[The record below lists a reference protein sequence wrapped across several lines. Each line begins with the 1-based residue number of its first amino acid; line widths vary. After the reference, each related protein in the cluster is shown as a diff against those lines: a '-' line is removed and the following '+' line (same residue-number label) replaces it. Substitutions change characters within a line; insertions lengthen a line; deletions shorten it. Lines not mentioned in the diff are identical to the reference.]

1 MNIIQFAIL
10 MALSCLLRIG
20 NAAVSSSSDP
30 TPEIHVYASGDSLV
44 VRDTLLLHQVIEQAI
59 DLLDAHPKIRKL
71 WLVNVPG
78 GYAVPSARLA
88 WRAQELDVT
97 VGGACFSAC
106 ADVALS
112 GRTLRMRPR
121 TDDRSTALVIHG
133 QFDLAGNWSSSGLN
147 QLLRY
152 AERLAPI
159 PQADIEEALR
169 YPYPS
174 AAGLFIFS
182 DRSFPKAGGR
192 IAVLCPFFPSK
203 CKDLEVTLAQLHI
216 GTTDDPVPEAP
227 VDGSAAPLPTS
238 SP

>member
-1 MNIIQFAIL
+1 MKNIQFAIL
-10 MALSCLLRIG
+10 IAFGCLLRLG
-20 NAAVSSSSDP
+20 NAAVSSSSEP
-30 TPEIHVYASGDSLV
+30 IPEIHVYVSGDSLV
-44 VRDTLLLHQVIEQAI
+44 IRNTLLLHQVIEQTI
-59 DLLDAHPKIRKL
+59 DMLEARPQIKNL

-78 GYAVPSARLA
+78 GYALPSARLA

-133 QFDLAGNWSSSGLN
+133 QFDLVGNWSSGGLN

-182 DRSFPKAGGR
+182 DRNFPKAGGR
-192 IAVLCPFFPSK
+192 IAMLCSFFPSK
-203 CKDLEVTLAQLHI
+203 CKDLDVTLEQLHI
-216 GTTDDPVPEAP
+216 STTDEPVPP
-227 VDGSAAPLPTS
+227 PPTEDAS
-238 SP
+238 QVATP